1 MKLAV
6 LALLLMA
13 PAFSKDWRTGR
24 QAYRRAAAEASA
36 LRREARREVLRTR
49 VEVRREIER
58 YRLELR
64 RELRDTFR
72 REPADTTGM
81 HRIL

>member
-1 MKLAV
+1 MKLAM

-24 QAYRRAAAEASA
+24 HAYRRAVVEARAS
-36 LRREARREVLRTR
+36 RREARREVRR
-49 VEVRREIER
+49 ARMEARRETQA

-64 RELRDTFR
+64 REIRGAVR
-72 REPADTTGM
+72 REPADTSGM
-81 HRIL
+81 HRIF